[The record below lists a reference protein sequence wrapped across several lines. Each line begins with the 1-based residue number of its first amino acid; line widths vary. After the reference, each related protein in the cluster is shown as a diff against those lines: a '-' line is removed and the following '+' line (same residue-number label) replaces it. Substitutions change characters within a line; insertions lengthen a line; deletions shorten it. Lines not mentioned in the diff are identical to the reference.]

1 MLRLET
7 NRGKGVALIAGA
19 EAAVHPIVVFLD
31 GDGQDDGA
39 EITRLLDALDPDIR
53 VLDMS
58 RIGPVLSGDKAD
70 LGDGPP
76 VTAIITQNTN
86 PAVVAPESV
95 KVNAGLRR
103 DDLFLA
109 VHEQFMTDTAKLADI
124 VLPATTFVEHDD
136 FYLAGGHSQV
146 QIGAKIIE
154 PFEEARDNHFV
165 VCELARRVGAEHR
178 GFDMSVW
185 QIIDEIF
192 QSAGWPSADEVKAM
206 RWHECAPSFE
216 DGHFLGGFKTA
227 DGKFHFRVDWPA
239 IGTTGAALPE
249 LPDHSEAIN
258 DSDRYHPFR
267 LVVAPAH
274 NYLNTSFTETETSK
288 KREER
293 PSILLAPHDAEAMGI
308 ASGARL
314 RVGNG
319 QGEIIVPA
327 RIAENGQRRGVV
339 VIESIW
345 PNTAFENGLGV
356 NTLTSADA
364 AAPVGGAVF
373 HDTAVWIKPA

>member
-1 MLRLET
+1 
-7 NRGKGVALIAGA
+7 
-19 EAAVHPIVVFLD
+19 
-31 GDGQDDGA
+31 
-39 EITRLLDALDPDIR
+39 
-53 VLDMS
+53 
-58 RIGPVLSGDKAD
+58 
-70 LGDGPP
+70 
-76 VTAIITQNTN
+76 
-86 PAVVAPESV
+86 
-95 KVNAGLRR
+95 
-103 DDLFLA
+103 
-109 VHEQFMTDTAKLADI
+109 
-124 VLPATTFVEHDD
+124 
-136 FYLAGGHSQV
+136 
-146 QIGAKIIE
+146 
-154 PFEEARDNHFV
+154 
-165 VCELARRVGAEHR
+165 RVGAEHR

-206 RWHECAPSFE
+206 RWLECAPSFE

-227 DGKFHFRVDWPA
+227 DGKFHFRVDWQA
-239 IGTTGAALPE
+239 IGTTGASLPE
-249 LPDHSEAIN
+249 LPDYCAAI
-258 DSDRYHPFR
+258 DESDDDHPFR

-308 ASGARL
+308 TSGARL